1 MKQRMGLSK
10 KIRFEVFKRDRFT
23 CQYCGAKAP
32 ETVLNVDHIEPVAK
46 GGGDEILNL
55 ITSCFDCNNGKRDKR
70 LVDSSVL
77 EKQRQQLE
85 LLQERREQIE
95 LMLEWKKSLSEFD
108 NDIHQMIL
116 DYINGKMS
124 PWLISD
130 SEKGTIGQWLKKYEV
145 EQILEGIDIAA
156 TKYLKQDEEGTTN
169 ESADLFASKIGGV
182 LHVKSLSPIQQKIA
196 YIKGIARNRFNYW
209 DEKKGAV
216 ILSNYVNA
224 LQQHYDEEQ
233 MLADLEKEVERI
245 TKSSKNWTE
254 WRDLLEKWTE
264 DIYGWEKASEERTKA
279 TPDPQKVFT
288 KEQLSDFAVY
298 STSLIEVRIIL
309 VEHLASILP
318 DFDKHLFRK
327 VLLRE
332 MLNFLTAQ
340 YEGDMI
346 HLKDHENIGAYLE
359 EYVRESDLGKF
370 FNNSNEHDEIK
381 GFYLFQ
387 MKFIEELGEIFH
399 LLYLSPTYFKTEY
412 INEMAGIQGRMLID
426 LLDEA

>member
-1 MKQRMGLSK
+1 MGLSK

-46 GGGDEILNL
+46 GGSDEILNL

-95 LMLEWKKSLSEFD
+95 FMLEWKKSLSEFD
-108 NDIHQMIL
+108 NDIHKMIL

-169 ESADLFASKIGGV
+169 ESADLFVSKIGGV

-209 DEKKGAV
+209 DEKKGAI
-216 ILSNYVNA
+216 ILTNYVNA

-254 WRDLLEKWTE
+254 WRDLLENWTQ
-264 DIYGWEKASEERTKA
+264 DVYAWEKPSEEKEIT
-279 TPDPQKVFT
+279 DPVTQKEYT
-288 KEQLSDFAVY
+288 IEQLSDFATY

-340 YEGDMI
+340 YESDMI
-346 HLKDHENIGAYLE
+346 HLKDHEKIGAYLE
-359 EYVRESDLGKF
+359 EYARDSDLGKF
-370 FNNSNEHDEIK
+370 FNISNEHDEIK
-381 GFYLFQ
+381 GFYLFK

-399 LLYLSPTYFKTEY
+399 LLYLSPTYFKTEH

>member
-1 MKQRMGLSK
+1 MGLSK

-108 NDIHQMIL
+108 NDIHKMIL

-130 SEKGTIGQWLKKYEV
+130 GEKGTIGQWLKKYEV

-169 ESADLFASKIGGV
+169 ESADLFVSKIGGV

-196 YIKGIARNRFNYW
+196 YIKGIARNRFSYW
-209 DEKKGAV
+209 DEKKGAI
-216 ILSNYVNA
+216 ILTNYVNA

-233 MLADLEKEVERI
+233 MLVDLEKEVERI

-254 WRDLLEKWTE
+254 WRDLLENWTQ
-264 DIYGWEKASEERTKA
+264 DVYAWEKPSEEKAITKPIA
-279 TPDPQKVFT
+279 QRDYT
-288 KEQLSDFAVY
+288 KEQLREFASFTTDV
-298 STSLIEVRIIL
+298 IEDHIVL
-309 VEHLASILP
+309 AEHLTSVLP
-318 DFDKHLFRK
+318 DFDLHLFRNT
-327 VLLRE
+327 LLRE
-332 MLNFLTAQ
+332 TLNFLTAQ
-340 YEGDMI
+340 HEGDMI
-346 HLKDHENIGAYLE
+346 YLKDHENIGLYLE
-359 EYVRESDLGKF
+359 EYAGNTDLGSL
-370 FNNSNEHDEIK
+370 FNCNNGSDRIK
-381 GFYLFQ
+381 GFYLFK
-387 MKFIEELGEIFH
+387 MKFIEELGVIFH
-399 LLYLSPTYFKTEY
+399 SLYLSPTYFKIEY
-412 INEMAGIQGRMLID
+412 ISELVGIQGRMLID
-426 LLDEA
+426 LLEED